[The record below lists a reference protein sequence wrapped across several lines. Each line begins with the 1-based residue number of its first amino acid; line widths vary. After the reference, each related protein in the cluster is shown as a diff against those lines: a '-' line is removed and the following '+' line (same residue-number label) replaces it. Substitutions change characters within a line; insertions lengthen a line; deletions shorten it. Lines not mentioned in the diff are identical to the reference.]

1 MFSDGL
7 VDLVE
12 KGVITNARKKVH
24 QGKIVGGFCLGT
36 RRLYDFIDNNPSLGR
51 CHIVALNVWKFQPI
65 SMSLNLC
72 LKLLKRMV
80 RIVQTASQ
88 ARFWQ
93 DAFHFQND
101 FFPHVRIWY
110 IP

>member
-1 MFSDGL
+1 MWIIITGIGNIPDTVLASLWAHRDIGVHTEMFSDGL

-51 CHIVALNVWKFQPI
+51 CCIVA
-65 SMSLNLC
+65 SMFGSFNLYVC
-72 LKLLKRMV
+72 L
-80 RIVQTASQ
+80 
-88 ARFWQ
+88 
-93 DAFHFQND
+93 
-101 FFPHVRIWY
+101 
-110 IP
+110 